1 MGFIE
6 EYLPATAMFGL
17 QVTYAIMALISRA
30 ALLKGMSPRVFV
42 VYRQAIATLFIA
54 PIAYFSRSK
63 SRRASLNLKSFSLIF
78 LASLV
83 GVTMNQNVY
92 FEGVFLVSSSMATAM
107 TNLIPAVTFVIA
119 TIVGMENL
127 RSGSLRSIAKIGG
140 TVVCVSGAMCMALLR
155 GPKLLNT
162 TQGFVV
168 KSTLFSVES
177 GSHHAWLLGSLC
189 LFGSCCCWSIWLIL
203 QVPASASYPDN
214 LSLSAWMCFFAT
226 IQSIIVTLLVE
237 PINLQTWKIH
247 STIELICYLFSGIVG
262 SGVAFFVQAWCVSK
276 RGPVFSAMFNPLCTI
291 VTTILA
297 AIVLHEEIF
306 TGSLLGGVAVIIGL
320 YIVLWGK
327 AKDYVKEEGKEK
339 QSVKKEEEN
348 CESAERISNCQIDL
362 EEPLLSKES

>member
-1 MGFIE
+1 
-6 EYLPATAMFGL
+6 
-17 QVTYAIMALISRA
+17 
-30 ALLKGMSPRVFV
+30 
-42 VYRQAIATLFIA
+42 
-54 PIAYFSRSK
+54 
-63 SRRASLNLKSFSLIF
+63 
-78 LASLV
+78 
-83 GVTMNQNVY
+83 
-92 FEGVFLVSSSMATAM
+92 MATAM

-127 RSGSLRSIAKIGG
+127 KMGSLRSMAKIGG

-155 GPKLLNT
+155 GPKLLNS
-162 TQGFVV
+162 TQDFGL
-168 KSTLFSVES
+168 KSTIFGVEI
-177 GSHHAWLLGSLC
+177 GGQTAWLLGSLC
-189 LFGSCCCWSIWLIL
+189 LFCSCCCWSIWLIL

-214 LSLSAWMCFFAT
+214 LSLSAWMCLMGT
-226 IQSIIVTLLVE
+226 IQSIILTLLVE

-327 AKDYVKEEGKEK
+327 AKDYAKVGAKLEKPSLDQKEE
-339 QSVKKEEEN
+339 V
-348 CESAERISNCQIDL
+348 CESLERSTDQIDL
-362 EEPLLSKES
+362 EEPLLSKE

>member
-1 MGFIE
+1 MGFVE
-6 EYLPATAMFGL
+6 EYLPAMAMFGL
-17 QVTYAIMALISRA
+17 QVTYAIMALISRT

-63 SRRASLNLKSFSLIF
+63 SRRVPLNLKTFSLIF
-78 LASLV
+78 LASFV
-83 GVTMNQNVY
+83 GVTMNQNLY

-119 TIVGMENL
+119 MIIGMESL
-127 RSGSLRSIAKIGG
+127 KMGSLRSMAKIGG

-162 TQGFVV
+162 TQGFGV
-168 KSTLFSVES
+168 KSTLFNVES
-177 GSHHAWLLGSLC
+177 GSHNAWLLGSLC
-189 LFGSCCCWSIWLIL
+189 LFGSSCCWSIWLIL
-203 QVPASASYPDN
+203 QG
-214 LSLSAWMCFFAT
+214 
-226 IQSIIVTLLVE
+226 II
-237 PINLQTWKIH
+237 
-247 STIELICYLFSGIVG
+247 G

-339 QSVKKEEEN
+339 QSVEKEEVEG
-348 CESAERISNCQIDL
+348 SNCQNDL
-362 EEPLLSKES
+362 EEPLLSKECIHQIR